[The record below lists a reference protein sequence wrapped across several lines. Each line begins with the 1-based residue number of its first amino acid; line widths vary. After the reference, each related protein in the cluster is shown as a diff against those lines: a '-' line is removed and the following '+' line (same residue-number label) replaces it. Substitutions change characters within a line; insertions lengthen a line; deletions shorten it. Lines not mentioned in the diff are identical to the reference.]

1 MNYEPVIGLEIHIQL
16 NTKSKMFCFCN
27 NDIWKKLPNSVTCP
41 TCLGLPGAL
50 PVPNES
56 AIIKT
61 QLLGLALNC
70 SLNKNSYFAR
80 KNYFYPDLPKGYQI
94 TQYNEP
100 FCVNGFLDTSFG
112 KVAIRR
118 IHLEEDTGKSMHTK
132 EETLLDFNKSGVPLA
147 ELVTEPCIES
157 AEQAIEFS
165 KKIREL
171 ARFLGVSNGDMEKG
185 NLRLELNISLREE
198 GSKELPKYRVEIK
211 NINSFK
217 FLKSSIDYEIKRQ
230 TELLFS
236 GEKII
241 QETRGWNEKIKKT
254 VSQRTKEK
262 EHDYRYFPEPDI
274 PPFEFSDSYIDKLKK
289 DLEKIVSVKVDS
301 VPETSLNRPKK
312 IKEKTEYSI
321 IDEKVLIEI
330 VEKVIKENPGPVLEY
345 QAGKKEV
352 LQFLMGCVMKETKGK
367 ADPKMCLTIFQKI
380 LLT

>member
-16 NTKSKMFCFCN
+16 STKSKMFCSCN
-27 NDIWKKLPNSVTCP
+27 NDIWGKSSNSVTCP

-56 AIIKT
+56 AIVKT

-112 KVAIRR
+112 RVAIRR

-211 NINSFK
+211 NINSFR
-217 FLKSSIDYEIKRQ
+217 FLKSAIDYEIKRQ
-230 TELLFS
+230 TELLVS

-301 VPETSLNRPKK
+301 VPETSLKELEK

-330 VEKVIKENPGPVLEY
+330 VEKVIKENPGTVLEY